1 MTKSRATL
9 THLALSLFVV
19 TIVVAI
25 MVFIWY
31 PPPLFAI
38 LGGYGLLL
46 IIAGVDICLGPLL
59 TFIVFK
65 SGKKGMTF
73 DLIVIGVCQ
82 LAALVYGLYT
92 IAEVRPAFMVFAK
105 DRFELVRATDIPVDK
120 YATALNPKFKS
131 VPWFG
136 PQFIGVK
143 FPTEPNEQFQLMTSS
158 LSGEPDIYLLPK
170 YFDDIEGSNA
180 AIIKSAKSL
189 EILQKLNPT
198 KTDEIANIPKK
209 MGLLP
214 TEIGFVVMRAIRA
227 DVAVLVNTKT
237 GKVLSIE
244 VLTPW

>member
-1 MTKSRATL
+1 MKKSRATL
-9 THLALSLFVV
+9 IHLALSACIV
-19 TIVVAI
+19 TIVVAV

-31 PPPLFAI
+31 PAPLFAI

-46 IIAGVDICLGPLL
+46 LIAGVDITLGPLL

-82 LAALVYGLYT
+82 LAALIYGLYT
-92 IAEVRPAFMVFAK
+92 VAEVRPAFIVFAK
-105 DRFELVRATDIPVDK
+105 DRFELVRATDIPAEK
-120 YATALNPKFKS
+120 YATALNPKFKRM
-131 VPWFG
+131 PWFG

-143 FPTEPNEQFQLMTSS
+143 FPSDPNEQLQLITSS

-170 YFDDIEGSNA
+170 YFDDIEASNA

-198 KTDEIANIPKK
+198 KVDEIANIPKK
-209 MGLLP
+209 MGLP
-214 TEIGFVVMRAIRA
+214 PSEIGFVVMRAIRA

-244 VLTPW
+244 VFTPW